1 MKHVWTGV
9 VVVAVCVMVSATGAL
24 AQRAGQM
31 ATIRTGTV
39 VGMQTVDL
47 NNADALKG
55 AVVGGAFGAAL
66 TKSSKSSSRR
76 RRNAAI
82 GAVIGT
88 AAGAAK
94 KQTGRRYSVR
104 TNEGTVIQIVTEQT
118 EIRIDDCVFVEDAG
132 GRANIRRAALSACDA
147 ASQAVINEPDIQA
160 ELQEEAAECS
170 VAKQGL
176 IDAETDAQMELAV
189 RKIQILCYN

>member
-1 MKHVWTGV
+1 MNRILLGV
-9 VVVAVCVMVSATGAL
+9 VVAAGLMLSATTAL

-31 ATIRTGTV
+31 ATIRYGTV

-55 AVVGGAFGAAL
+55 ALVGGAFGAAL

-82 GAVIGT
+82 GATVGT
-88 AAGAAK
+88 AAGAANR
-94 KQTGRRYSVR
+94 QTGRRYSVS
-104 TNEGTVIQIVTEQT
+104 TNDGTVIQVVTEQT
-118 EIRIDDCVFVEDAG
+118 EIRIDDCVVVEEAS
-132 GRANIRRAALSACDA
+132 GRANIRRAALSACEV
-147 ASQAVINEPDIQA
+147 ASQPAMNDPDIQE
-160 ELQEEAAECS
+160 ELQEEAAECA
-170 VAKQGL
+170 VAKEGL
-176 IDAETDAQMELAV
+176 INAETDEQMDFAV

>member
-1 MKHVWTGV
+1 MKRVLPGV
-9 VVVAVCVMVSATGAL
+9 VVVAACVMVSVTGAL

-31 ATIRTGTV
+31 ATIRYGTV

-55 AVVGGAFGAAL
+55 ALVGGAFGAAL

-82 GAVIGT
+82 GAVVGT

-94 KQTGRRYSVR
+94 RQTGRRYSVR
-104 TNEGTVIQIVTEQT
+104 TNEGTVMQIVTEQT
-118 EIRIDDCVFVEDAG
+118 EIRVDDCVIVEEAG
-132 GRANIRRAALSACDA
+132 GRANIRRAALTACDV
-147 ASQAVINEPDIQA
+147 ASQSIMNEPDIQA
-160 ELQEEAAECS
+160 ELQEEAAECTA
-170 VAKQGL
+170 AKEGL
-176 IDAETDAQMELAV
+176 VNAETDEQMDFAV

>member
-1 MKHVWTGV
+1 MKHVLPGIA
-9 VVVAVCVMVSATGAL
+9 VVAVCVMVFETVAQ

-31 ATIRTGTV
+31 ASIRYGTV

-47 NNADALKG
+47 KNNDALKG
-55 AVVGGAFGAAL
+55 ALVGGAFGAAL

-82 GAVIGT
+82 GAVVGT

-94 KQTGRRYSVR
+94 RQTGRRYSVR
-104 TNEGTVIQIVTEQT
+104 TNEGTVMQIVTEQT
-118 EIRIDDCVFVEDAG
+118 EIRIDDCVIVEEAG
-132 GRANIRRAALSACDA
+132 GRANIRRAALSACDV
-147 ASQAVINEPDIQA
+147 ASQAIMNEPDIQA
-160 ELQEEAAECS
+160 ELQEEAAECTA
-170 VAKQGL
+170 AKDGL
-176 IDAETDAQMELAV
+176 VNAETDEQMDFAV

>member
-1 MKHVWTGV
+1 
-9 VVVAVCVMVSATGAL
+9 MVSATGAL

-39 VGMQTVDL
+39 VGMQAVDL

-55 AVVGGAFGAAL
+55 AMVGGAFGAAL

-118 EIRIDDCVFVEDAG
+118 EIRVDDCVFVEEAG
-132 GRANIRRAALSACDA
+132 GRANIRRAALSACDV
-147 ASQAVINEPDIQA
+147 ASQAIINEPDIQA
-160 ELQEEAAECS
+160 ELQEEAAECT